1 MLAGGAGEELVDEQ
15 AAQALRAAA
24 VAGEERSGGDLR
36 EVREREDRAVE
47 VGHVRRETLLLL
59 GREGLDVV
67 VRDHRRN
74 STDRRGRAIDGG
86 AVCDLVYNPG
96 PMAGAAVPTPRFLAD
111 VYEAASECNKCSL
124 CQATCP
130 AYVVNP
136 VEWETA
142 RGRIALIR
150 DAMEGRLELSDIA
163 EGPLSS
169 CLTCDNCVAACAP
182 RVPTGHIVSRA
193 RQELHAQEGYPWGQS
208 FALRTR
214 AAAAGCTPRAPRLRA
229 LHEAH
234 GALRAR
240 RAGSD
245 CSRGWGPSEPS
256 PSRAGRRPTRP
267 CTRCSRDLP
276 PVAEPVRGSVAVLVC
291 CLSNL
296 TVPEATD
303 ATIRVLLASG
313 YDVQVPQLGCSG
325 LPARTLGD
333 RDAMIDMAIRNS
345 ATMTNL
351 DVDAYIGDTASCTE
365 HYREYGSIA
374 GDDRQVGARARD
386 VAHHTALASDF
397 LDRNGVRGDLGPLRW
412 RVAIDEPCALPIDGP
427 ERGAMLPPAREDP
440 ASRDRPAQR
449 ACHVLRRSGHVFRP

>member
-1 MLAGGAGEELVDEQ
+1 
-15 AAQALRAAA
+15 
-24 VAGEERSGGDLR
+24 
-36 EVREREDRAVE
+36 
-47 VGHVRRETLLLL
+47 
-59 GREGLDVV
+59 
-67 VRDHRRN
+67 
-74 STDRRGRAIDGG
+74 
-86 AVCDLVYNPG
+86 
-96 PMAGAAVPTPRFLAD
+96 MAGAAVPTPRFLAD

-163 EGPLSS
+163 DGPLST

-208 FALRTR
+208 FALRSVL
-214 AAAAGCTPRAPRLRA
+214 PRPGALRA
-229 LHEAH
+229 LHGFARFTRRTGLYGLAQRIGLLSWLGTV
-234 GALRAR
+234 GALAEQ
-240 RAGSD
+240 S
-245 CSRGWGPSEPS
+245 GPP
-256 PSRAGRRPTRP
+256 PDKTIYQMLG
-267 CTRCSRDLP
+267 DLP
-276 PVAEPVRGSVAVLVC
+276 PVAEPVRGSVAMLVC

-313 YDVQVPQLGCSG
+313 YEVQVPQLGCSG

-333 RDAMIDMAIRNS
+333 RDAMVDMAIRNS
-345 ATMTNL
+345 ATMATL

-386 VAHHTALASDF
+386 IAHHTALASDF

-412 RVAIDEPCALPIDGP
+412 RVTIDEPCALPIDGP
-427 ERGAMLPPAREDP
+427 ERGRDAAPAREDP
-440 ASRDRPAQR
+440 APRGRAAQR
-449 ACHVLRRSGHVFRP
+449 ARDVLRRSRHVFRPSTRAERGHPAAQVREHPRQRGGDRRHRERLLPAPASRRSRTLRARGEGDAHHGSDACIHAGCGAAPRRARRLTEG

>member
-1 MLAGGAGEELVDEQ
+1 
-15 AAQALRAAA
+15 
-24 VAGEERSGGDLR
+24 
-36 EVREREDRAVE
+36 
-47 VGHVRRETLLLL
+47 
-59 GREGLDVV
+59 
-67 VRDHRRN
+67 
-74 STDRRGRAIDGG
+74 
-86 AVCDLVYNPG
+86 
-96 PMAGAAVPTPRFLAD
+96 MAGAAVPTPRFLAD

-150 DAMEGRLELSDIA
+150 DAIEGRLELSDIA
-163 EGPLSS
+163 DGPLSS

-193 RQELHAQEGYPWGQS
+193 RQELHAQEGSPWGQS
-208 FALRTR
+208 FALRSVL
-214 AAAAGCTPRAPRLRA
+214 PRPGALRA
-229 LHEAH
+229 LHGFARFTQRT
-234 GALRAR
+234 GLLGLAR
-240 RAGSD
+240 RTGLLSWFGTLGAMAEQS
-245 CSRGWGPSEPS
+245 GPPPERTVYQMLGDFPEPS
-256 PSRAGRRPTRP
+256 VPIRGT
-267 CTRCSRDLP
+267 
-276 PVAEPVRGSVAVLVC
+276 VAMLVC

-296 TVPEATD
+296 TIPEATE

-313 YDVQVPQLGCSG
+313 YRVEIPVLGCSG

-333 RDAMIDMAIRNS
+333 RDAMIDMAVKNS
-345 ATMTNL
+345 GAMVNL
-351 DVDAYIGDTASCTE
+351 EVDAYIGDTASCTE

-386 VAHHTALASDF
+386 VARRTALASDF

-427 ERGAMLPPAREDP
+427 ERGAAQRLLEQIPHLELVPLNERAMCCGGAGTYFAREPERSEAILKRKFDNIR
-440 ASRDRPAQR
+440 ASGAEIVVTENISCLLQLR
-449 ACHVLRRSGHVFRP
+449 AGAARYAPGVKVMHVMEVMLASMQGAERRRAVLAG

>member
-1 MLAGGAGEELVDEQ
+1 
-15 AAQALRAAA
+15 
-24 VAGEERSGGDLR
+24 
-36 EVREREDRAVE
+36 
-47 VGHVRRETLLLL
+47 
-59 GREGLDVV
+59 
-67 VRDHRRN
+67 
-74 STDRRGRAIDGG
+74 
-86 AVCDLVYNPG
+86 
-96 PMAGAAVPTPRFLAD
+96 MAGAAVPTPRFLAD

-150 DAMEGRLELSDIA
+150 DAMEGRLELRDIA

-208 FALRTR
+208 FALRTVL
-214 AAAAGCTPRAPRLRA
+214 PRPGALRA
-229 LHEAH
+229 LHGFARFTRRTGLYGLASRIGLLSWLGTL
-234 GALRAR
+234 GALAEQ
-240 RAGSD
+240 S
-245 CSRGWGPSEPS
+245 GPP
-256 PSRAGRRPTRP
+256 PDKTVYQMLA
-267 CTRCSRDLP
+267 DLP
-276 PVAEPVRGSVAVLVC
+276 PAAEPVRGSVAMLVC

-313 YDVQVPQLGCSG
+313 YEVQVPQLGCSG

-333 RDAMIDMAIRNS
+333 RDAMIDMAVRNS
-345 ATMTNL
+345 SAMSNL
-351 DVDAYIGDTASCTE
+351 DVDAYLGDSASCTE

-386 VAHHTALASDF
+386 IAHHTAQASDF

-427 ERGAMLPPAREDP
+427 ERGAMHRLL
-440 ASRDRPAQR
+440 ASRHRAAQR
-449 ACHVLRRSGHVFRP
+449 AGDVLRRSGLVFCP

>member
-1 MLAGGAGEELVDEQ
+1 
-15 AAQALRAAA
+15 
-24 VAGEERSGGDLR
+24 
-36 EVREREDRAVE
+36 
-47 VGHVRRETLLLL
+47 
-59 GREGLDVV
+59 
-67 VRDHRRN
+67 
-74 STDRRGRAIDGG
+74 
-86 AVCDLVYNPG
+86 
-96 PMAGAAVPTPRFLAD
+96 MAGVAVPTPRFLAD

-150 DAMEGRLELSDIA
+150 DAMEGRLELKDIA

-208 FALRTR
+208 FALR
-214 AAAAGCTPRAPRLRA
+214 AVLPRPGALRA
-229 LHEAH
+229 LHGFARFTRRTGLYGLASRIGLLSWLGTL
-234 GALRAR
+234 GALAEQ
-240 RAGSD
+240 S
-245 CSRGWGPSEPS
+245 GPP
-256 PSRAGRRPTRP
+256 PDKTVYQMLA
-267 CTRCSRDLP
+267 DLP
-276 PVAEPVRGSVAVLVC
+276 AAAEPVRGSVAMLVC

-333 RDAMIDMAIRNS
+333 RDAMVDMAIRNS
-345 ATMTNL
+345 AAMTNL
-351 DVDAYIGDTASCTE
+351 EVDAYIGDTASCTE

-427 ERGAMLPPAREDP
+427 ERGAMLRLLEKIPHLEVVPLNERAMCCGGAGTYFAREP
-440 ASRDRPAQR
+440 ERSEAI
-449 ACHVLRRSGHVFRP
+449 LRRKFENIRASGAEIVVTENVSCLLQLRAGAARYAPDVKVMHVMEVMLASMQGAERRRAVLAG